1 MRDVLVVH
9 KRFFDDPQR
18 EEADTLYAAE
28 IDRLTQILVHLP
40 IDTDD
45 WQELQRNFN
54 DVRVRIEVVQLLA
67 YLITANSVYNK
78 NILIQRRVASPPSL
92 DTFITLLDEVRATVF
107 RWPVEKS
114 FQRNNVLLHRIHYLN
129 KIRIED

>member
-1 MRDVLVVH
+1 MRDVFVVR

-18 EEADTLYAAE
+18 EEANALYAAE
-28 IDRLTQILVHLP
+28 IDRLTRILVHLP

-67 YLITANSVYNK
+67 YLITADNAYNK
-78 NILIQRRVASPPSL
+78 NILIQRKVSMPPTL
-92 DTFITLLDEVRATVF
+92 DEFQTLLEEIKTTVF

-114 FQRNNVLLHRIHYLN
+114 FQKNNVLLHRVHNLN